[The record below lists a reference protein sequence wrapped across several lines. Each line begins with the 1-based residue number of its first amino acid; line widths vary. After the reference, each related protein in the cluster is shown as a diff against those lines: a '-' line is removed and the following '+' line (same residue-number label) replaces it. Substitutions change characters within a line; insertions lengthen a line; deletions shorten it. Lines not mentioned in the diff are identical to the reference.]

1 MDMIESLRAFV
12 ATADCGNF
20 SSAARSLGLA
30 PSVVTKRVNQLE
42 ETLPVK
48 LFERSTRSVKL
59 TETGFRHLKRAREIV
74 SGVNELV
81 SSYDQISELED
92 YIKIKVP
99 TAMCLA
105 FLGDI
110 LHEFCI
116 AHPKVRMDVTVADG
130 SMDPT
135 ASGLDLAFG
144 AFPLTFEA
152 VRDRNI
158 CKFDRYLCATPEYL
172 EANGHPGHPRD
183 LVHHSCL
190 NFSLTGNTWFFETST
205 GPISIEVRPRF
216 GANDSALV
224 LNGVRRG
231 YGIALASSYSVAAS
245 LRSGA
250 LVRVLEDFKVPSM
263 WIRATFPE
271 RKTSPA
277 VRRLVEFVQDAV
289 NPVPPWERPDQASD
303 AKAA

>member
-42 ETLPVK
+42 EALPVK
-48 LFERSTRSVKL
+48 LFERSTRSVRL
-59 TETGFRHLKRAREIV
+59 TETGLQHLRHAREIV
-74 SGVNELV
+74 SGVNDLV
-81 SSYDQISELED
+81 SSFDQISELED
-92 YIKIKVP
+92 HIRIKVP
-99 TAMCLA
+99 TAMCFA

-116 AHPKVRMDVTVADG
+116 AYPKVRMDVTVADG

-135 ASGLDLAFG
+135 ANGLDVAFG

-158 CKFDRYLCATPEYL
+158 CRFERYLCATPGYL
-172 EANGHPGHPRD
+172 DANGHPGHPRD

-190 NFSLTGNTWFFETST
+190 NFSLTGNTWLFETNS
-205 GPISIEVRPRF
+205 GPISIELRPRF
-216 GANDSALV
+216 GANDSSLV

-231 YGIALASSYSVAAS
+231 YGIAIGSSYSVAAS

-250 LVRVLEDFKVPSM
+250 LVRVLEEFEIPSM

-277 VRRLVEFVQDAV
+277 VRHLVEFVHDAV
-289 NPVPPWERPDQASD
+289 NPVPPWERSDQASVPD
-303 AKAA
+303 AS